1 MIRKRKEIVG
11 GVRWSQI
18 CACGVT
24 GLRIILVLGLCWLCL
39 LGWLGAP
46 GLRGLCRRPRKHPLL
61 WLSWHSREP
70 FLKKL
75 HNPILCFP
83 LSLSLSYSDS
93 LPRLLSKIRSHTPT
107 SIYPS
112 PLWDPSFL
120 SWRSGTWLHSEILV
134 PTLGAYFFPFLAEIS
149 SIGGFMNVHW
159 GCAVVSITNRLNV
172 GEGWFEGIRA
182 EADLF
187 PFKDEV
193 HETWIEARFLSDWWE
208 QCQVRS
214 FTVFFFF
221 FWRIPVQAWCWWL
234 RLLQWFLCS
243 LKFSLPPL
251 LY

>member
-1 MIRKRKEIVG
+1 VIRKRKEIVG

-46 GLRGLCRRPRKHPLL
+46 GLRGLCRRPRKQPLL

-75 HNPILCFP
+75 HNPILWFP

-93 LPRLLSKIRSHTPT
+93 FASVAVKDSLSYPHKHISFPLFEILLFFLGDQELGCIQKFW
-107 SIYPS
+107 S
-112 PLWDPSFL
+112 PHLGVFL
-120 SWRSGTWLHSEILV
+120 SISG
-134 PTLGAYFFPFLAEIS
+134 EIS
-149 SIGGFMNVHW
+149 SIVEFMNVHW
-159 GCAVVSITNRLNV
+159 GCVVVSSTNRLSV

-182 EADLF
+182 ETDLF
-187 PFKDEV
+187 AFKDEV
-193 HETWIEARFLSDWWE
+193 HETWIEAGFLSDWRE

-221 FWRIPVQAWCWWL
+221 FFFFLDRVL
-234 RLLQWFLCS
+234 SLLFWS
-243 LKFSLPPL
+243 TV
-251 LY
+251 

>member
-46 GLRGLCRRPRKHPLL
+46 GLRGLCRRPRKQPLL

-93 LPRLLSKIRSHTPT
+93 FASVAVKDSLS
-107 SIYPS
+107 YPHKHIS
-112 PLWDPSFL
+112 FPLF
-120 SWRSGTWLHSEILV
+120 EILLFF
-134 PTLGAYFFPFLAEIS
+134 LGDQELVAFRNSGPHTWAHFFPFL
-149 SIGGFMNVHW
+149 G
-159 GCAVVSITNRLNV
+159 R
-172 GEGWFEGIRA
+172 
-182 EADLF
+182 F
-187 PFKDEV
+187 P
-193 HETWIEARFLSDWWE
+193 
-208 QCQVRS
+208 RS
-214 FTVFFFF
+214 WVYK
-221 FWRIPVQAWCWWL
+221 
-234 RLLQWFLCS
+234 CS
-243 LKFSLPPL
+243 LRMCGSV
-251 LY
+251 